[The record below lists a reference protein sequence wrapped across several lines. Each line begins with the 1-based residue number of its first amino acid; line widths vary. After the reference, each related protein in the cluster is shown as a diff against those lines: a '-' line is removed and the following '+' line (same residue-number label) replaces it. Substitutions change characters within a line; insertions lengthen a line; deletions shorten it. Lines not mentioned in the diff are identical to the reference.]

1 MLAAL
6 HSFTPLCNPPESTL
20 YSVGRIEEP
29 ALAPP
34 DPSWTFV
41 VEPYLWLAGIDG
53 DSSADTSPPTSI
65 DVWGTLSGAF
75 MIRGEARAPHSGLT
89 FLADGLTLTLK
100 DEDGFTQT
108 RTEATMGDL
117 GVAVPIADRG
127 RIEAIA
133 GVRRIDL
140 DFDVELGGVLA
151 GSAGADW
158 IDPWIGVRGDVD
170 LGDAWSALV
179 RGDVGGFGVGS
190 DFTWQAAGSFEVD
203 LSDTFHLEF
212 GYRAL
217 SIEFEDDDL
226 DFDAVIHGPLLGLA
240 IVF

>member
-6 HSFTPLCNPPESTL
+6 HSFTHVSDPPECALNSIAA
-20 YSVGRIEEP
+20 IEEP
-29 ALAPP
+29 ALTKP
-34 DPSWTFV
+34 DASWTFV

-53 DSSADTSPPTSI
+53 KGSADTSPPTSI
-65 DVWGTLSGAF
+65 DVWGKLSGAF
-75 MIRGEARAPHSGLT
+75 MIRGEARAPHSGFTL
-89 FLADGLTLTLK
+89 LADGLTLTLK

-108 RTEATMGDL
+108 RTEATMGEL

-140 DFDVELGGVLA
+140 DFDVELGGVVT
-151 GSAGADW
+151 GRAGAEW
-158 IDPWIGVRGDVD
+158 IDPWVGVRGDFD
-170 LGDAWSALV
+170 LGGDWSVLV

-190 DFTWQAAGSFEVD
+190 DLTWQAAASFDVD
-203 LSDTFHLEF
+203 LSDTFRLGL

-217 SIEFEDDDL
+217 SIEYEDDDL